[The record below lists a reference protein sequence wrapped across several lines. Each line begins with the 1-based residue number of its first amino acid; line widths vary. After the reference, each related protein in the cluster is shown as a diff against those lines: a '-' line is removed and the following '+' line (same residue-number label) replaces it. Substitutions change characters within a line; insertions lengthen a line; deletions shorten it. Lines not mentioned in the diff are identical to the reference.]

1 MRVEKREQG
10 EAFVSAV
17 DRHRRRQE
25 IEADVLEIWIV
36 ASRLLGRLTEP
47 GQPLA
52 RRRARSRRRTA
63 RVIKTTVSRSAP
75 IP

>member
-1 MRVEKREQG
+1 MRVEKREQDR
-10 EAFVSAV
+10 AFVSAV
-17 DRHRRRQE
+17 DRGRRRQE

-47 GQPLA
+47 SQPLA
-52 RRRARSRRRTA
+52 RRRTA